1 MRANVFIL
9 CVMVCCVGLAS
20 CESVEERPVTKDV
33 QPDAQP
39 VGKKSGDF
47 AIALGWIDG
56 DTFRAK
62 STAATKDGAI
72 SAAQNTV
79 IEKFITERVKA
90 SDKIIDVK
98 STGVAIVNEFGG
110 LVKAGSVI
118 REKQE
123 ENMVTIVYEVKSDN
137 LKNRVLGRK

>member
-1 MRANVFIL
+1 MKAHIILLSAIL
-9 CVMVCCVGLAS
+9 CVAGLSS
-20 CESVEERPVTKDV
+20 CETVEERPVPQNV
-33 QPDAQP
+33 
-39 VGKKSGDF
+39 KSQDF
-47 AIALGWIDG
+47 AIPLGWIDG

-62 STAATKDGAI
+62 SQASSKDAAI

-90 SDKIIDVK
+90 ADKVLDVK

-110 LVKAGSVI
+110 TVKAGSVI
-118 REKQE
+118 REKKE
-123 ENMVTIVYEVKSDN
+123 DGLVVIIYEVKSDN